1 MQRGPTMLALFGSSL
16 LAFDGTADAPV
27 PCCFTLGFGSNQIP
41 CCLDTQKGVASL
53 EECTL
58 KAKLGESIGFSK
70 KYCPTSADEAQCI
83 VQASPIVPANEK
95 LSTKKAGPECAF
107 LDEPAQGQQ
116 AQADPD
122 DDRIP
127 EPPVAPV
134 KESAKQ
140 GVQPLINSEA
150 LRLRPRSMQPN

>member
-1 MQRGPTMLALFGSSL
+1 MLALFGSSL
-16 LAFDGTADAPV
+16 LAFDGSTDAPT
-27 PCCFTLGFGSNQIP
+27 PCCFTLGFASNQVP
-41 CCLDTQKGVASL
+41 CCLNTETGVASL
-53 EECTL
+53 DECTL
-58 KAKLGESIGFSK
+58 KAKLGESIGFSAT
-70 KYCPTSADEAQCI
+70 YCPTTADEAQCI
-83 VQASPIVPANEK
+83 VQASPIVPSNEK

-107 LDEPAQGQQ
+107 MQGQQ
-116 AQADPD
+116 AQADSD

>member
-1 MQRGPTMLALFGSSL
+1 MLALFGSSL

-27 PCCFTLGFGSNQIP
+27 PCCFTLGFASNQVP
-41 CCLDTQKGVASL
+41 CCLTTDTSATSL
-53 EECTL
+53 DNCTL
-58 KAKLGESIGFSK
+58 KAKLGESIGFSAM
-70 KYCPTSADEAQCI
+70 YCPTSADEAQCI
-83 VQASPIVPANEK
+83 VQASPIIPANKK

-107 LDEPAQGQQ
+107 IDDEAAVDVNGT
-116 AQADPD
+116 AVADPD
-122 DDRIP
+122 DDRI
-127 EPPVAPV
+127 EDPPVAPV